1 MHAEIDSPASATLIA
16 MLFVIREAMLE
27 DSTEI
32 ARVQVDTWRTTYR
45 GIVPQS
51 FLDGMNYHV
60 RAESWRNQLAS
71 GSSRIYVSEMEGTIC
86 GFISGG
92 RLREPLS
99 DFDGEIYAIYLAM
112 DAQRRSCGRAMMQ
125 RLAGKLLQDG
135 LKGAVVWVLERNPA
149 CAFYKQL
156 GGELLGQK
164 AISIGGAEL
173 VEVAYGWK
181 DLGRLA
187 EDARG

>member
-1 MHAEIDSPASATLIA
+1 MR
-16 MLFVIREAMLE
+16 FVIREAMLE

-51 FLDGMNYHV
+51 FLDGMDYDIG
-60 RAESWRNQLAS
+60 AESWRNQLDS
-71 GSSRIYVSEMEGTIC
+71 GSSRIYVFERDGTIC

-99 DFDGEIYAIYLAM
+99 DFDGEIYAIYLTV
-112 DAQRRSCGRAMMQ
+112 DAQQRGCGRAMMQ
-125 RLAGKLLQDG
+125 HLARKLLQDG
-135 LKGAVVWVLERNPA
+135 LKGVVVWVLERNPA
-149 CAFYKQL
+149 CSFYEHL

-164 AISIGGAEL
+164 AISIGGADL

-181 DLGRLA
+181 DLGHLVD
-187 EDARG
+187 EARG

>member
-51 FLDGMNYHV
+51 FLDRMDYDV

-71 GSSRIYVSEMEGTIC
+71 GSSRIYVSEMDGTIC

-99 DFDGEIYAIYLAM
+99 DFDGEIYAIYVAV
-112 DAQRRSCGRAMMQ
+112 DAQQRGCGRAMMQ
-125 RLAGKLLQDG
+125 QLAGNCCRMG
-135 LKGAVVWVLERNPA
+135 
-149 CAFYKQL
+149 
-156 GGELLGQK
+156 
-164 AISIGGAEL
+164 
-173 VEVAYGWK
+173 
-181 DLGRLA
+181 
-187 EDARG
+187 